1 MENIKMPKKGDIIKF
16 YLGSKMIPYSET
28 KDQYRVL
35 KVEGNNA
42 FVVAMWDLYK
52 VNFSEKDNLYRTSNI
67 DKLLEQGL
75 YKTCNAKVKKA
86 IVVQKQ
92 LKQSFYRW
100 TEEYFDE
107 ETFPLYVGEL
117 QKEKLVGKRHIYL
130 LEIKDIQ
137 EYFNFEKFSG
147 DELKEMLFSDIGD
160 WFWLRSASASNA
172 SGAWSVYG
180 NYGYVYDYG
189 ISDANAVRPAFVIDL
204 SKIEWNEIN

>member
-16 YLGSKMIPYSET
+16 DLGSKMIPYSET

-42 FVVAMWDLYK
+42 FVVAMWDLYE

-75 YKTCNAKVKKA
+75 YKTCKAKVKKA

-92 LKQSFYRW
+92 LKQSFYGW
-100 TEEYFDE
+100 TDEYFDE

-130 LEIKDIQ
+130 LDVKDIQ
-137 EYFNFEKFSG
+137 EYFNFEEFSA
-147 DELKEMLFSDIGD
+147 DELKVMLFSGGYG
-160 WFWLRSASASNA
+160 WCWLRSANASNT
-172 SGAWSVYG
+172 SYAWRVNGYIGCVG
-180 NYGYVYDYG
+180 NND
-189 ISDANAVRPAFVIDL
+189 ISNARAVRPAFVIDL

>member
-16 YLGSKMIPYSET
+16 DLGSKMIPYSET

-42 FVVAMWDLYK
+42 FVVAMWDLYE

-75 YKTCNAKVKKA
+75 YKTCSAKVKKA

-130 LEIKDIQ
+130 LDIKDIP
-137 EYFNFEKFSG
+137 EYFNFEEFSG
-147 DELKEMLFSDIGD
+147 VELKAMLFSGGYG
-160 WFWLRSASASNA
+160 WGWLRSANA
-172 SGAWSVYG
+172 SYTSDAWYVYG
-180 NYGYVYDYG
+180 SNGFVYSSD
-189 ISDANAVRPAFVIDL
+189 ISNTCAVRPAFVIDL

>member
-16 YLGSKMIPYSET
+16 NLGSKMIPYSKT

-42 FVVAMWDLYK
+42 FVVAMWNLYE
-52 VNFSEKDNLYRTSNI
+52 VNFSKKDNLYRTSNI

-75 YKTCNAKVKKA
+75 YKTCSAKVKKA

-100 TEEYFDE
+100 TDEYFDK
-107 ETFPLYVGEL
+107 ETFPLHVNKL
-117 QKEKLVGKRHIYL
+117 QKEELVGKRHIYL
-130 LEIKDIQ
+130 LDIKDIQ

-147 DELKEMLFSDIGD
+147 DELKGMLFSGSDN
-160 WFWLRSASASNA
+160 WFWLRSAYASNT
-172 SGAWSVYG
+172 
-180 NYGYVYDYG
+180 
-189 ISDANAVRPAFVIDL
+189 SDAWYVNGNGGYIDNYDISYTYAVRPAFVIDL

>member
-1 MENIKMPKKGDIIKF
+1 MENIKMPKKGDIIEF
-16 YLGSKMIPYSET
+16 DLGSKMIPYSET

-42 FVVAMWDLYK
+42 FVVAMWDLYE

-75 YKTCNAKVKKA
+75 YKTCSAKVKKA

-130 LEIKDIQ
+130 LDIKDIQ
-137 EYFNFEKFSG
+137 EYFNSEKFSA
-147 DELKEMLFSDIGD
+147 DELKGMLFSGSDN
-160 WFWLRSASASNA
+160 WFWLRSVDGSCASD
-172 SGAWSVYG
+172 AWVVDGGS
-180 NYGYVYDYG
+180 GYVDYYG
-189 ISDANAVRPAFVIDL
+189 ITGTNAVRPAFVIDL

>member
-16 YLGSKMIPYSET
+16 DLGSKMIPYSET

-42 FVVAMWDLYK
+42 FVVAMWDLYE

-75 YKTCNAKVKKA
+75 YKTCSAKVKKA

-100 TEEYFDE
+100 TDEYFDE

-130 LEIKDIQ
+130 LDIKDIQ
-137 EYFNFEKFSG
+137 EYFNFEEFSA
-147 DELKEMLFSDIGD
+147 DELKEMLFSGEYG
-160 WFWLRSASASNA
+160 WCWLRSANA
-172 SGAWSVYG
+172 SYTSCAWYVLG
-180 NYGYVYDYG
+180 NHGYVDYNG
-189 ISDANAVRPAFVIDL
+189 ISCTNAVRPAFVIDL

>member
-16 YLGSKMIPYSET
+16 DLGSKMIPYSET

-42 FVVAMWDLYK
+42 FVVAMWDLYE

-75 YKTCNAKVKKA
+75 YKTCSAKVKKA

-92 LKQSFYRW
+92 LKQNFYRW
-100 TEEYFDE
+100 TDEYFDE

-130 LEIKDIQ
+130 LDIKDIQ
-137 EYFNFEKFSG
+137 EYFNFEEFSA
-147 DELKEMLFSDIGD
+147 DELKVMLFSGGYG
-160 WFWLRSASASNA
+160 WCWLRSADASSTSNA
-172 SGAWSVYG
+172 W
-180 NYGYVYDYG
+180 YVNGDNGFVDNFG
-189 ISDANAVRPAFVIDL
+189 ISDTYAVRPAFVIDL

>member
-1 MENIKMPKKGDIIKF
+1 MENVKMPKKGDIIKF
-16 YLGSKMIPYSET
+16 DLGSKMIPYSET

-42 FVVAMWDLYK
+42 FVVAMWDLYE

-75 YKTCNAKVKKA
+75 YKTCKAKVKKA

-92 LKQSFYRW
+92 LKQGFYRW
-100 TEEYFDE
+100 TDEYFDKK
-107 ETFPLYVGEL
+107 TFPLFASKL

-130 LEIKDIQ
+130 LDIKDIQ
-137 EYFNFEKFSG
+137 EYFNFEEFSA
-147 DELKEMLFSDIGD
+147 DELSVMLFSGGYG
-160 WFWLRSASASNA
+160 WCWLRSANASNT
-172 SGAWSVYG
+172 SGVWGVSG
-180 NYGYVYDYG
+180 NGGYVYYYG
-189 ISDANAVRPAFVIDL
+189 ISNTNAVRPAFVIDL

>member
-16 YLGSKMIPYSET
+16 DLGTKMIPYSET

-42 FVVAMWDLYK
+42 FVVAMWDLYE

-75 YKTCNAKVKKA
+75 YKTCSAKVKKA

-92 LKQSFYRW
+92 LKQNFYRW
-100 TEEYFDE
+100 TDEYFDE

-130 LEIKDIQ
+130 LDIKDIQ
-137 EYFNFEKFSG
+137 EYFNFEEFSA
-147 DELKEMLFSDIGD
+147 DELKVMLFSGGYG
-160 WFWLRSASASNA
+160 WCWLRSANASNT
-172 SGAWSVYG
+172 SGAWGVYG
-180 NYGYVYDYG
+180 NGGCVDG
-189 ISDANAVRPAFVIDL
+189 SGVSGTDAVRPAFVIDL

>member
-16 YLGSKMIPYSET
+16 DLGSKMIPYSKT

-42 FVVAMWDLYK
+42 FVVAMWGLYE

-92 LKQSFYRW
+92 LKQSFYGW
-100 TEEYFDE
+100 ADEYFDE

-130 LEIKDIQ
+130 LDIKDIQ
-137 EYFNFEKFSG
+137 EYFNFEEFSAV
-147 DELKEMLFSDIGD
+147 ELKVMLFSGGYG
-160 WFWLRSASASNA
+160 WCWLRSAYASYA
-172 SGAWSVYG
+172 SYAWNVDGY
-180 NYGYVYDYG
+180 YGYVDCHG
-189 ISDANAVRPAFVIDL
+189 ISRTFAVRPAFVIDL

>member
-1 MENIKMPKKGDIIKF
+1 MENVKMPKKGDIIKF
-16 YLGSKMIPYSET
+16 DLGSKMIPYSET

-42 FVVAMWDLYK
+42 FVVAMWDLYE

-75 YKTCNAKVKKA
+75 YKTCKAKVKKA

-92 LKQSFYRW
+92 LKQGFYRW
-100 TEEYFDE
+100 TDEYFDE

-130 LEIKDIQ
+130 LDIKDIQ
-137 EYFNFEKFSG
+137 EYFNFEEFSA
-147 DELKEMLFSDIGD
+147 DELSVMLFSGGYG
-160 WFWLRSASASNA
+160 WCWLRSANASNT
-172 SGAWSVYG
+172 SGVWGVSG
-180 NYGYVYDYG
+180 NGGYVYYYG
-189 ISDANAVRPAFVIDL
+189 ISNTNAVRPAFVIDL

>member
-16 YLGSKMIPYSET
+16 DLGTKMIPYSET

-42 FVVAMWDLYK
+42 FVVAMWDLYE

-75 YKTCNAKVKKA
+75 YKTCSAKVKKA

-100 TEEYFDE
+100 TDEYFDE
-107 ETFPLYVGEL
+107 ETFLLYVGKL

-130 LEIKDIQ
+130 LDIKDIQ
-137 EYFNFEKFSG
+137 EYFNFEEFSA
-147 DELKEMLFSDIGD
+147 DELSVMLFSGGYG
-160 WFWLRSASASNA
+160 WCWLRSAVASNT
-172 SGAWSVYG
+172 SDAWYVFGYG
-180 NYGYVYDYG
+180 GYVNNGG
-189 ISDANAVRPAFVIDL
+189 ISSTSAVRPAFVIDL

>member
-16 YLGSKMIPYSET
+16 DLGSKMIPYSET

-42 FVVAMWDLYK
+42 FVVAMWDLYE

-75 YKTCNAKVKKA
+75 YKTCSAKVKKA

-92 LKQSFYRW
+92 LKQDFYRW
-100 TEEYFDE
+100 TDEYFDKK
-107 ETFPLYVGEL
+107 TFPLYVSKL

-130 LEIKDIQ
+130 LDIKDIQ
-137 EYFNFEKFSG
+137 EYFNFEEFSA
-147 DELKEMLFSDIGD
+147 DELKVMLFSGGYG
-160 WFWLRSASASNA
+160 WCWLRSADASCA
-172 SGAWSVYG
+172 
-180 NYGYVYDYG
+180 
-189 ISDANAVRPAFVIDL
+189 SDAWFVGGNGGCVDNYDFSYTYAVRPAFVIDL